1 MLKLQDSCISNVGR
15 GAIYRGLFIRGAL
28 LFVCFACSLV
38 SCVRMTK
45 TSLVKNRARWPIRVH
60 GRAVKPA
67 RGGGKPCNRC
77 FNMRPGRVVF
87 GRWFLV
93 SWFTDWANLS
103 RKRARS
109 LSDPRWR
116 QRLIRGKAWVWSATA
131 WRHRGAS
138 HSARSFFSL
147 LSSAW
152 RCFVQPMRSAGVS
165 DVTQAQRSDWLI
177 ANVCLGISDWVWGRL
192 IHQWLVNSS
201 KILVFFSKFGRWFVV
216 VIRFFFSL
224 FYGVFRCIELWRTG
238 ILLRYFLVF

>member
-45 TSLVKNRARWPIRVH
+45 TSLVKNRASWPIRVH

-87 GRWFLV
+87 GRRFLV

-109 LSDPRWR
+109 LPDPRWR

-138 HSARSFFSL
+138 HSARSFFSSPFL
-147 LSSAW
+147 GLKMLRPANEKRWCEWRHASSA
-152 RCFVQPMRSAGVS
+152 F
-165 DVTQAQRSDWLI
+165 
-177 ANVCLGISDWVWGRL
+177 
-192 IHQWLVNSS
+192 WLVDCKRVS
-201 KILVFFSKFGRWFVV
+201 WH
-216 VIRFFFSL
+216 
-224 FYGVFRCIELWRTG
+224 
-238 ILLRYFLVF
+238 LRLGLRPLDTSVTR